1 MKELW
6 EAEIGI
12 GPYPFSEILSLFEFG
27 GKFWDGYRDH
37 VLHQIKVYLLGLY
50 LFFGC
55 KKIRLLFKNNTAND
69 FLKRGPYDGPA
80 CLVLDIRMPGLSGL
94 DLQAELTKTERTLSI
109 VFITGHGNIPMS
121 VQAIKAGA
129 VDFIEKPFDEQ
140 ALLDAVHLAIQKD
153 RLAKEELAELREI
166 HERVELLTPRE
177 REVFALV
184 VTGMLNKQIAFEM
197 GISEKTIKV
206 HRARVMQK
214 MQAES
219 LADLVR
225 LAEKAGV
232 HCEKD

>member
-1 MKELW
+1 MTENEPIVFIVDDDDSVRKSLARLITSVGLKVET
-6 EAEIGI
+6 
-12 GPYPFSEILSLFEFG
+12 FSS
-27 GKFWDGYRDH
+27 
-37 VLHQIKVYLLGLY
+37 
-50 LFFGC
+50 
-55 KKIRLLFKNNTAND
+55 ANA
-69 FLKRGPYDGPA
+69 FLKRDSYDGIA

-94 DLQAELTKTERTLSI
+94 DLQTELAKAERSLSI
-109 VFITGHGNIPMS
+109 VFISGHGSITMS

-129 VDFIEKPFDEQ
+129 VDFLEKPFEEQ
-140 ALLDAVHLAIQKD
+140 DLLDAVHLAIQKD
-153 RLAKEELAELREI
+153 RAAKEKLAELREI
-166 HERVELLTPRE
+166 QERVESLTPRE

-225 LAEKAGV
+225 LAEKARV
-232 HCEKD
+232 KPVTRSP

>member
-1 MKELW
+1 MRETEPIVFIVDDDESVRKALSRLIKSVDLKVET
-6 EAEIGI
+6 
-12 GPYPFSEILSLFEFG
+12 FSS
-27 GKFWDGYRDH
+27 
-37 VLHQIKVYLLGLY
+37 
-50 LFFGC
+50 
-55 KKIRLLFKNNTAND
+55 AND
-69 FLKRGPYDGPA
+69 FLKRDPYDGPA

-94 DLQAELTKTERTLSI
+94 DLQAELAKSERTSSI

-129 VDFIEKPFDEQ
+129 VDFLEKPFEEQ
-140 ALLDAVHLAIQKD
+140 DLLDAVHLAIQKD
-153 RLAKEELAELREI
+153 RAVKEKLAELRKI
-166 HERVELLTPRE
+166 QERVESLTPRE

-214 MQAES
+214 MQADS

-225 LAEKAGV
+225 MAEKASV
-232 HCEKD
+232 HAAAD

>member
-1 MKELW
+1 MRETEPIVFIVDDDESVRKALSRLIKSVDLKVET
-6 EAEIGI
+6 
-12 GPYPFSEILSLFEFG
+12 FSS
-27 GKFWDGYRDH
+27 
-37 VLHQIKVYLLGLY
+37 
-50 LFFGC
+50 
-55 KKIRLLFKNNTAND
+55 AND
-69 FLKRGPYDGPA
+69 FLKRDPYDGPA

-94 DLQAELTKTERTLSI
+94 DLQTELAKAKRSLSL

-121 VQAIKAGA
+121 VQAMKAGA

-153 RLAKEELAELREI
+153 RAAKEKLAELKEI
-166 HERVELLTPRE
+166 QEHVESLTPRE
-177 REVFALV
+177 HEVFALV

-225 LAEKAGV
+225 MAEKASV
-232 HCEKD
+232 HAATD

>member
-1 MKELW
+1 MRETEPIVFIVDDDESVRKALSRLIKSVDLKVET
-6 EAEIGI
+6 
-12 GPYPFSEILSLFEFG
+12 FSS
-27 GKFWDGYRDH
+27 
-37 VLHQIKVYLLGLY
+37 
-50 LFFGC
+50 
-55 KKIRLLFKNNTAND
+55 AND
-69 FLKRGPYDGPA
+69 FLKHDPYDGPA

-94 DLQAELTKTERTLSI
+94 DLQTELAKAKRTLSI

-121 VQAIKAGA
+121 VQAMKAGA

-153 RLAKEELAELREI
+153 RAAKEKLAELKEI
-166 HERVELLTPRE
+166 QEHVESLTLRE

-225 LAEKAGV
+225 MAEKASV
-232 HCEKD
+232 HAATD

>member
-1 MKELW
+1 MI
-6 EAEIGI
+6 EAEPAVFIVDDDESVRKALSRLITSVGLKVET
-12 GPYPFSEILSLFEFG
+12 FSSATE
-27 GKFWDGYRDH
+27 
-37 VLHQIKVYLLGLY
+37 
-50 LFFGC
+50 
-55 KKIRLLFKNNTAND
+55 
-69 FLKRGPYDGPA
+69 FLKRDPYNGPA

-94 DLQAELTKTERTLSI
+94 DLQTELAKAQRTLSI

-121 VQAIKAGA
+121 VQALKAGA
-129 VDFIEKPFDEQ
+129 VDFLEKPFEEQ

-153 RLAKEELAELREI
+153 RLAKEKLTELREI
-166 HERVELLTPRE
+166 QERVESLTPRE

-184 VTGMLNKQIAFEM
+184 VTGMLNKQIAFEL

-225 LAEKAGV
+225 LEEKAGV
-232 HCEKD
+232 KPRTGSP

>member
-1 MKELW
+1 MVEDNPIVFIVDDDESVRKSLARLITSVGLKVET
-6 EAEIGI
+6 
-12 GPYPFSEILSLFEFG
+12 FSS
-27 GKFWDGYRDH
+27 
-37 VLHQIKVYLLGLY
+37 
-50 LFFGC
+50 
-55 KKIRLLFKNNTAND
+55 ANE
-69 FLKRGPYDGPA
+69 FLKRNPYDGPA

-94 DLQAELTKTERTLSI
+94 DLQAELAKAERTLSI

-129 VDFIEKPFDEQ
+129 VDFLEKPFEEQ

-153 RLAKEELAELREI
+153 RLAKEKLTELREI
-166 HERVELLTPRE
+166 QKRVESLTPRE

-225 LAEKAGV
+225 LAEKVGIGSASS
-232 HCEKD
+232 

>member
-1 MKELW
+1 MEQDPIVFIVDDDDAVRK
-6 EAEIGI
+6 A
-12 GPYPFSEILSLFEFG
+12 LSRL
-27 GKFWDGYRDH
+27 
-37 VLHQIKVYLLGLY
+37 ITSLGLKVET
-50 LFFGC
+50 FSSA
-55 KKIRLLFKNNTAND
+55 ID
-69 FLKRGPYDGPA
+69 FLKRDPYDGPA

-94 DLQAELTKTERTLSI
+94 DLQTELARAQRTLSI
-109 VFITGHGNIPMS
+109 VFISGHGNIPMS

-129 VDFIEKPFDEQ
+129 VDFLEKPFEEQ
-140 ALLDAVHLAIQKD
+140 ALIDAVHLAIQKD

-184 VTGMLNKQIAFEM
+184 VTGMLNKQVAFEM

-225 LAEKAGV
+225 LAEKARV
-232 HCEKD
+232 KPVTRSP

>member
-1 MKELW
+1 MTQTEPIVFIVDDDESVRKSLARLITSVGLK
-6 EAEIGI
+6 AET
-12 GPYPFSEILSLFEFG
+12 YSSA
-27 GKFWDGYRDH
+27 
-37 VLHQIKVYLLGLY
+37 
-50 LFFGC
+50 
-55 KKIRLLFKNNTAND
+55 TD
-69 FLKRGPYDGPA
+69 FLERDTYDGPA

-94 DLQAELTKTERTLSI
+94 DLQAELAKTERTLSI
-109 VFITGHGNIPMS
+109 IFITGHGNIPMS

-129 VDFIEKPFDEQ
+129 VDFLEKPFEEQ
-140 ALLDAVHLAIQKD
+140 ALLDAVNLGIQKD
-153 RLAKEELAELREI
+153 RLAKEKLDELREI

-232 HCEKD
+232 KPVTRSP

>member
-1 MKELW
+1 MVEDNPIVFIVDDDDAVRKALARLITSVGLKVET
-6 EAEIGI
+6 
-12 GPYPFSEILSLFEFG
+12 FSSAIE
-27 GKFWDGYRDH
+27 
-37 VLHQIKVYLLGLY
+37 
-50 LFFGC
+50 
-55 KKIRLLFKNNTAND
+55 
-69 FLKRGPYDGPA
+69 FLKRDPYDGPS

-94 DLQAELTKTERTLSI
+94 DLQAELAKAQRTLSI

-129 VDFIEKPFDEQ
+129 VDFLEKPFEEQ
-140 ALLDAVHLAIQKD
+140 ALLDAVNLAIQKD
-153 RLAKEELAELREI
+153 RLAKEKLAELREI
-166 HERVELLTPRE
+166 QERVESLTPRE

-214 MQAES
+214 MLAES

-225 LAEKAGV
+225 LAEKVDVNSTKG
-232 HCEKD
+232 